1 MVQLFVVHPDLQVS
15 NCDDCPSEESLGKK
29 KDAYLNSY
37 KLYNKLIRQL
47 SSNPEITELQN
58 WCLTKNAEQNV
69 RRILEHARDEDVS
82 VDPETI
88 NELDAIDNMD
98 DLKLSSFKV
107 SDADFSKQASLK
119 ERAMSLIQRLDL
131 PDNLDKDL
139 TDRKTNNFLAFKYL
153 QIVMD
158 LSLIEYKYLQVYSKI
173 NTAIKK
179 YFSSPEL
186 TLDMEEEG
194 CRIVSTQM
202 DFFRKL
208 EVLLKNL
215 SSVKAEFE
223 KKVLLSRKDVMQLV
237 QGYSSSQKQE
247 VVG

>member
-15 NCDDCPSEESLGKK
+15 NCDDCPSKESLGKK
-29 KDAYLNSY
+29 KDAYVNSY
-37 KLYNKLIRQL
+37 RLYNKLIRQL
-47 SSNPEITELQN
+47 CSNPEVTELPN
-58 WCLTKNAEQNV
+58 WCLTKNAEHNV

-107 SDADFSKQASLK
+107 NDADFSSQSSLK
-119 ERAMSLIQRLDL
+119 EKTLSLIQRLDL
-131 PDNLDKDL
+131 PDDLDKDL
-139 TDRKTNNFLAFKYL
+139 TNQKTNSFLAFKYL

-158 LSLIEYKYLQVYSKI
+158 LSLIEYKYLQIYSRI

-202 DFFRKL
+202 DFFKKL
-208 EVLLKNL
+208 EVLLKEL

-223 KKVLLSRKDVMQLV
+223 KKILLPRKDALQLV

-247 VVG
+247 VVE